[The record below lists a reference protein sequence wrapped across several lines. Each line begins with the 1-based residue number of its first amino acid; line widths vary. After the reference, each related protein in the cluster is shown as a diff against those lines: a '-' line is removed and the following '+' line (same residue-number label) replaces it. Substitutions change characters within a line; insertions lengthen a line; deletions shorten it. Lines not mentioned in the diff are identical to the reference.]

1 MELELEDMKAFNL
14 TTLINTTECG
24 LLGTLSS
31 CSSLFQ
37 YTDGHSEY
45 EGPELIITLWK
56 TCQRHFGI
64 MVQ

>member
-31 CSSLFQ
+31 CSSL
-37 YTDGHSEY
+37 
-45 EGPELIITLWK
+45 
-56 TCQRHFGI
+56 HFFSI
-64 MVQ
+64 LMVIVNMKDLN